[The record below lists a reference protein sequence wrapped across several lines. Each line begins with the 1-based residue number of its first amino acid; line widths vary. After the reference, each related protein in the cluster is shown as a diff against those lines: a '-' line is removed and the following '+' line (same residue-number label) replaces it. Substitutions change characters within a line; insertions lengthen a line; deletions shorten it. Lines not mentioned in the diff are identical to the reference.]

1 MKHVEKRAFLVNNH
15 RAEWLKTRN
24 EVFNELSDNQQLICC
39 CGRLATGLHESNCSK
54 FHHKVDAET
63 IRRLKHLIP

>member
-1 MKHVEKRAFLVNNH
+1 MKHVEKRAFLVGNH

-24 EVFNELSDNQQLICC
+24 EVFNELSDNQQLFCC
-39 CGRLATGLHESNCSK
+39 CGRLATGLHESSCSK
-54 FHHKVDAET
+54 FNHKVDAET